1 MLVPATLILDS
12 VWLYLETAILEG
24 VIHEVDHV
32 VDFRDRA
39 VVTADHQ
46 LTRRNQKLEKGLDI
60 EDGPVQFQVV
70 PLVLGPARAPLQE
83 SQEIDE
89 GFGRR

>member
-12 VWLYLETAILEG
+12 VWLDLESAIREG
-24 VIHEVDHV
+24 VIHEVDQV

-39 VVTADHQ
+39 VVTANHQ
-46 LTRRNQKLEKGLDI
+46 SARRNQKIEEGLDI
-60 EDGPVQFQVV
+60 EDGPVQLQVV
-70 PLVLGPARAPLQE
+70 PRVFGPARAPLQE
-83 SQEIDE
+83 SQEVGE